1 MEYRIGK
8 KVKKKEK
15 KKSTKYSNY
24 SYYAFCT
31 SLRLKKQVVIL
42 GL

>member
-8 KVKKKEK
+8 KVKKKE